1 MDTQQLLAKQKA
13 HLWPN
18 HLLYYG
24 EALPLARGDGMY
36 VWDEAGNRY
45 LDFFAGILTTSV
57 GHNNPTVNRRIKEQ
71 VDRLL
76 HTSTLY
82 PNRAHIELA
91 EALAAITPQGLDTFY
106 FGSSG
111 TDADETAVLMAQIH
125 TGNTEVIALRH
136 GYSGKS
142 QMAMSL
148 TGQHSWRMGPVHIGY
163 IRHAMTP
170 YTYRALGG
178 GRIDVDEEMYV
189 QMCLDDLQD
198 VIHTMTSGKVAALIL
213 EPIQGVGGFITLPPA
228 YIEGAAE
235 IVRAHGGLL
244 IVDEVQ
250 TGFGRTGDHW
260 WGHQHANVV
269 PDIMTMAKGIANG
282 MPLSAVATTQEIA
295 QSAVGQGLTV
305 STFGGNPVCCAAALG
320 TLEEMQREFTPE
332 RSSRIGEQLCDGL
345 NSLREKYPL
354 IGEVRGR
361 GLMQGVELVSDRATK
376 ETAAHAANALL
387 ETSRELGLLIGK
399 GGLYGNVL
407 RIAPPLIAEQ
417 EHVDEALNKLDHAFA
432 RVQEDV

>member
-1 MDTQQLLAKQKA
+1 MATTQSILDKQKQ

-24 EALPLARGDGMY
+24 ESPLPLAKGDGMY
-36 VWDEAGNRY
+36 VWDSDGNKY

-57 GHNNPTVNRRIKEQ
+57 GHNNPTVNKYMKEQ
-71 VDRLL
+71 IDNLL

-82 PNRAHIELA
+82 PNEAHVN
-91 EALAAITPQGLDTFY
+91 LAASMAEITPEGLDTFY
-106 FGSSG
+106 FGASG
-111 TDADETAVLMAQIH
+111 TDADETAVIMAQVY

-148 TGQHSWRMGPVHIGY
+148 TGQGSWRMGPVHIGY

-170 YTYRALGG
+170 YTYRSLGD
-178 GRIDVDEEMYV
+178 IPEDKYV
-189 QMCLDDLQD
+189 QACLDDLQD
-198 VIHTMTSGKVAALIL
+198 VIATMTSGKLACMIM

-235 IVRAHGGLL
+235 IVRAHGGL
-244 IVDEVQ
+244 IIIDEVQ
-250 TGFGRTGDHW
+250 TGFGRTGTHW
-260 WGHQHANVV
+260 WGHQHANIT

-295 QSAVGQGLTV
+295 AAAVGKGLTL
-305 STFGGNPVCCAAALG
+305 STFGGNPVSCAAAMG
-320 TLEEMQREFTPE
+320 TLEEMKREFNPE
-332 RSSRIGEQLCDGL
+332 RCAEMGGILKTGL
-345 NSLREKYPL
+345 DALYEKYPI

-361 GLMQGVELVSDRATK
+361 GLMQGIELVTDRDSK
-376 ETAAHAANALL
+376 EPGTVLANAMLN
-387 ETSRELGLLIGK
+387 ECKKAGMLIGK
-399 GGLYGNVL
+399 GGLYGNSL
-407 RIAPPLIAEQ
+407 RIAPPLIADEN
-417 EHVDEALNKLDHAFA
+417 HIAEALEKLDYAFGQ
-432 RVQEDV
+432 VMELV